1 MKRLPF
7 AGATCRLIALLALLP
22 APPASAAATFL
33 VFHSPSGN
41 GDAIGGKPAALS
53 LAIPVGG
60 SASVRAFLE
69 NYDPQGPGSAD
80 PTQICVSATSN
91 HVCGW
96 KIHFFGA
103 GVRIDGF
110 TSTAGPNPIDFQRAQ
125 DGSSLDVVG
134 GSANGEAGPVSIGTL
149 QVTALVASGTLV
161 AQSSFLDAA
170 GTLQSPS
177 ARVVAAALDSCGNR
191 LIEPPE
197 QCDDGNRVNG
207 DGCYRTCRNEASFTL
222 SGAAS
227 GGTIQLSFAER
238 PTVLVIPTIPG
249 ESGVALSSRVAAVMN
264 EDPVLLAATRSGEAV
279 GNGRVVTDATLR
291 NSASTDTG
299 IGLVPEP
306 DAIAQLAAGVAL
318 LGWLAR
324 RRRARRR

>member
-1 MKRLPF
+1 MKRLPI
-7 AGATCRLIALLALLP
+7 AGAACRLLALIALLP
-22 APPASAAATFL
+22 APPAAAVATFL

-41 GDAIGGKPAALS
+41 GDAIGGKPAALA

-60 SASVRAFLE
+60 SATVRAFLE

-110 TSTAGPNPIDFQRAQ
+110 TPTTGPNPIDFQRAQ

-161 AQSSFLDAA
+161 AQSSFLNA
-170 GTLQSPS
+170 GGAPQSPS
-177 ARVVAAALDSCGNR
+177 ARVVAAALDSCGNH

-197 QCDDGNRVNG
+197 QCDDGNRVDG
-207 DGCYRTCRNEASFTL
+207 DGCYRTCRNEGAFTL
-222 SGAAS
+222 GGTAR
-227 GGTIQLSFAER
+227 GGTISLSFAER
-238 PTVLVIPTIPG
+238 STPLGVPTIPG
-249 ESGVALSSRVAAVMN
+249 ETGVALASRVVAVIN
-264 EDPVLLAATRSGEAV
+264 EDATLLAATRSADDMGS
-279 GNGRVVTDATLR
+279 GRVVTDATLR
-291 NSASTDTG
+291 SATTTDGG
-299 IGLVPEP
+299 IQVVPEP
-306 DAIAQLAAGVAL
+306 GAIAELVAGGAL
-318 LGWLAR
+318 LAGLGR
-324 RRRARRR
+324 RRRAGRR